1 MWSGFWTR
9 ESLCW
14 VVWACACV
22 LFVCVCVC
30 VCDRKRITS
39 LVSMC
44 SRGNCGSLSVADH
57 PLRSGWWAGKWF
69 SWSFSSA
76 LGEAR
81 RGESR
86 RSPPCAFAFNTIA
99 LYQPSSFLNQIP
111 FFAKKSRSAAAAP
124 PASAPAARCWRCRR
138 PRRRPARPHST
149 RQRAVKML
157 RCRSPL
163 VSLAPVGDREPPSRR
178 VWCPPR
184 PCCVWAAS
192 IQTSLAAKVSPHA
205 SHRARTDDAGCS
217 YIISGRTLR
226 LDPGA
231 SASRRPTNHKAT
243 HTR

>member
-1 MWSGFWTR
+1 MVLVVFFQRSGRGAPRR
-9 ESLCW
+9 EQTLS
-14 VVWACACV
+14 A
-22 LFVCVCVC
+22 VCVRFQH
-30 VCDRKRITS
+30 DRVVSTLFLFEPNTFFCKNN
-39 LVSMC
+39 LV
-44 SRGNCGSLSVADH
+44 
-57 PLRSGWWAGKWF
+57 
-69 SWSFSSA
+69 
-76 LGEAR
+76 
-81 RGESR
+81 
-86 RSPPCAFAFNTIA
+86 
-99 LYQPSSFLNQIP
+99 
-111 FFAKKSRSAAAAP
+111 SAAAAP

-205 SHRARTDDAGCS
+205 SHRARTDDAGRS